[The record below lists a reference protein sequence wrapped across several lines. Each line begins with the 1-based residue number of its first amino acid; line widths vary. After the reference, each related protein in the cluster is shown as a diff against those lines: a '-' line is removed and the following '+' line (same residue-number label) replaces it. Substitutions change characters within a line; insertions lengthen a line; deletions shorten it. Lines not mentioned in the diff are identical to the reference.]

1 MGREGRVA
9 GSERRTRERKVF
21 EAGLKRRKRRVVWEF
36 GWVGIGER
44 RMVVVLEVRNLTGQ
58 RVGGEGGGGG
68 GNKWWW

>member
-1 MGREGRVA
+1 MA

-58 RVGGEGGGGG
+58 RVGGEGGG
-68 GNKWWW
+68 NKWWW

>member
-1 MGREGRVA
+1 MA

-68 GNKWWW
+68 GNKWRW

>member
-1 MGREGRVA
+1 MA

>member
-1 MGREGRVA
+1 MA

-68 GNKWWW
+68 GNKWW